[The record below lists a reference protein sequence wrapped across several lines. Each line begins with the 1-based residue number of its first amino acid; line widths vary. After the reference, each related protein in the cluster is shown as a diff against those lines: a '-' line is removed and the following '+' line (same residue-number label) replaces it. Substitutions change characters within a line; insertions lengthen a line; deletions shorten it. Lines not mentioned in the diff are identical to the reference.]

1 MRRFLIGWILVV
13 LLLPFAAAWIY
24 SEWSE
29 KNQQIEQE
37 SSQIQIDVQ
46 TVSGVQR
53 MGTSDFLIGAIAGQ
67 IPAEFEVETLKAQA
81 VMARSC
87 LYKQAGDRYYI
98 SASDTGMTW
107 CSETERK
114 KMWGT
119 SYKENNDRIRQ
130 AVRETDG
137 QILYSARL
145 VLYREWKDKKRERG
159 MGRGNVV
166 VSVSGKQLGYR
177 ESRV

>member
-1 MRRFLIGWILVV
+1 MNGQ
-13 LLLPFAAAWIY
+13 
-24 SEWSE
+24 E

-37 SSQIQIDVQ
+37 SSQLQIDVQ

-114 KMWGT
+114 RCGELPTK
-119 SYKENNDRIRQ
+119 RIMTES
-130 AVRETDG
+130 VR
-137 QILYSARL
+137 R
-145 VLYREWKDKKRERG
+145 
-159 MGRGNVV
+159 
-166 VSVSGKQLGYR
+166 SGKRTGRFCILKAGR
-177 ESRV
+177 

>member
-1 MRRFLIGWILVV
+1 MRRFLIGWILTV

-37 SSQIQIDVQ
+37 SSQLQIDVQ

-114 KMWGT
+114 KDVGELPT
-119 SYKENNDRIRQ
+119 KRIMTES
-130 AVRETDG
+130 VR
-137 QILYSARL
+137 R
-145 VLYREWKDKKRERG
+145 
-159 MGRGNVV
+159 
-166 VSVSGKQLGYR
+166 SGKRTGRFCILKAGR
-177 ESRV
+177 

>member
-1 MRRFLIGWILVV
+1 MRRFLIGWILIV

-37 SSQIQIDVQ
+37 SSQLQIDVQ

-87 LYKQAGDRYYI
+87 LYIDIIFRL
-98 SASDTGMTW
+98 
-107 CSETERK
+107 
-114 KMWGT
+114 
-119 SYKENNDRIRQ
+119 RIR
-130 AVRETDG
+130 G
-137 QILYSARL
+137 
-145 VLYREWKDKKRERG
+145 
-159 MGRGNVV
+159 
-166 VSVSGKQLGYR
+166 
-177 ESRV
+177 

>member
-1 MRRFLIGWILVV
+1 MTGRPYAPISDWMDSDCPFTAFLQS
-13 LLLPFAAAWIY
+13 AWIY

-37 SSQIQIDVQ
+37 SSQLQIDVQ

-98 SASDTGMTW
+98 SALDTGMTW

-114 KMWGT
+114 KIVGNFRT
-119 SYKENNDRIRQ
+119 KRIMTES
-130 AVRETDG
+130 VR
-137 QILYSARL
+137 R
-145 VLYREWKDKKRERG
+145 
-159 MGRGNVV
+159 
-166 VSVSGKQLGYR
+166 SGKRTGRFCILKAGR
-177 ESRV
+177 

>member
-1 MRRFLIGWILVV
+1 MRRFLIGWILIV

-37 SSQIQIDVQ
+37 SSQLQIDVQ

-87 LYKQAGDRYYI
+87 LYEQAGDRYYI

-114 KMWGT
+114 KDVG
-119 SYKENNDRIRQ
+119 NFLQ
-130 AVRETDG
+130 RE
-137 QILYSARL
+137 
-145 VLYREWKDKKRERG
+145 
-159 MGRGNVV
+159 
-166 VSVSGKQLGYR
+166 
-177 ESRV
+177 

>member
-1 MRRFLIGWILVV
+1 MRRFLIGWILIV

-37 SSQIQIDVQ
+37 SSQLQIDVQ
-46 TVSGVQR
+46 TISGVQR

-87 LYKQAGDRYYI
+87 LYKQAGDRYYNEKRCGELPTKRI
-98 SASDTGMTW
+98 MTE
-107 CSETERK
+107 S
-114 KMWGT
+114 
-119 SYKENNDRIRQ
+119 
-130 AVRETDG
+130 VR
-137 QILYSARL
+137 R
-145 VLYREWKDKKRERG
+145 
-159 MGRGNVV
+159 
-166 VSVSGKQLGYR
+166 SGKRTGRFCILKAGR
-177 ESRV
+177 